1 MSKIEEMENYLPPFL
16 TKVREMSE
24 ILQAEAPE
32 FEQQNNDIFD
42 LTDQLFI
49 TTATWGLDRWEAL
62 LNVARESGDSIE
74 IRRLRL
80 ISKTSNIPPATYQAI
95 EQALNRFLKNPSA
108 QVRLLPKECHF
119 NVDINIDD
127 LQNVREL
134 IETLENI
141 KPAHLAYTFRP
152 SFNEQLKIEDTFIM
166 NHRRYRKIKEL
177 RVGYSVT
184 LDNNEVVLT

>member
-16 TKVREMSE
+16 TKIREMSE

-62 LNVARESGDSIE
+62 LNVVKEPGDSMK
-74 IRRLRL
+74 IRRLKL
-80 ISKTSNIPPATYQAI
+80 SSKTSNIPPATYQAI
-95 EQALNRFLKNPSA
+95 EQALNRFLKNPSSR
-108 QVRLLPKECHF
+108 VRLLPKEYRF
-119 NVDINIDD
+119 NVDIDIDD

-134 IETLENI
+134 IETLENM

-152 SFNEQLKIEDTFIM
+152 GFNEQLKIKDTVTM